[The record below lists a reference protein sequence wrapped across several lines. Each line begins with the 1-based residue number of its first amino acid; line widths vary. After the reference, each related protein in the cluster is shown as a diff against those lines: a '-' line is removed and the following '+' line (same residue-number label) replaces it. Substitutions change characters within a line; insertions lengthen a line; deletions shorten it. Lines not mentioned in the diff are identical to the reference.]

1 MHVEIGRARGSPLTL
16 GLSTD
21 RRGWSTACLSV
32 GTETGDLPD
41 FPNSRPNS
49 REDSDRTSVYSI
61 LGRAAA
67 SWTRILLRGVCS
79 VLLMDDQILQG
90 PRAAEGDSEGDQVR
104 ANQRS
109 NLPAQTMTPEENQ
122 ERAPEFLLPTEPRH
136 RALWEGTK
144 ILCSR
149 SQSTRYQPLPLFFGL
164 FKARPYRP
172 SRALFCSVLLHFSL
186 PFFFLRMPFL
196 LLFPALASVEN
207 RLVPPDR
214 EVKIVDI
221 ASYLPA
227 LRAPGPSGSPGRGNR
242 PDRPPARGS
251 TAFHPR
257 ATIIS
262 APPAPDNTRQT
273 ILQPDSPPEL
283 IIPVE
288 LRLPNVVL
296 KAPSSLPKA
305 PLPNPKV
312 KIRGRKAPAPPVAP
326 EPAELQL
333 VQIPPIMRL
342 PTLEVAAPPMPL
354 GEESASQSASSGP
367 ATQGDHPELLVLSV
381 EPGGALPKIA
391 LPAGNRYG
399 AFSMSP
405 FGGSPGSPG
414 GVPGRDPQG
423 GTGGSGSGGQGGGGF
438 GPGGGKGG
446 GGQSAG
452 GGFLSISGS
461 GGAPGV
467 SGMEGAPGTGGAPG
481 VSGIKG
487 VSGAE
492 GLSSAAIASLVYPVR
507 RAPGP
512 RLPKMV
518 IMAGPSGGGGLDAY
532 GVLRGG
538 RVYTISLPMPGK
550 NWVLQYCRRKNS
562 SPGSNDGVARRNS
575 TSLRLEPRLGSPY
588 AEAQFDFRRVSVPRD
603 KAHQMIVLRGVIRSD
618 GSVGNVKVLRGLET
632 IADRAA
638 VAAFR
643 RWKFRPATRA
653 GEPITVEVLVGIPGM
668 SPET

>member
-1 MHVEIGRARGSPLTL
+1 
-16 GLSTD
+16 
-21 RRGWSTACLSV
+21 
-32 GTETGDLPD
+32 
-41 FPNSRPNS
+41 
-49 REDSDRTSVYSI
+49 
-61 LGRAAA
+61 
-67 SWTRILLRGVCS
+67 
-79 VLLMDDQILQG
+79 
-90 PRAAEGDSEGDQVR
+90 
-104 ANQRS
+104 
-109 NLPAQTMTPEENQ
+109 
-122 ERAPEFLLPTEPRH
+122 
-136 RALWEGTK
+136 
-144 ILCSR
+144 
-149 SQSTRYQPLPLFFGL
+149 
-164 FKARPYRP
+164 
-172 SRALFCSVLLHFSL
+172 
-186 PFFFLRMPFL
+186 MPFL
-196 LLFPALASVEN
+196 LLFPTLASVEN

-214 EVKIVDI
+214 EVKIVNI
-221 ASYLPA
+221 ASYLPT

-251 TAFHPR
+251 TVFHPR

-283 IIPVE
+283 KIPVE
-288 LRLPNVVL
+288 LRLPNIVL

-312 KIRGRKAPAPPVAP
+312 KIRGQKAPAPPVAP

-333 VQIPPIMRL
+333 VQTPPIMRL

-354 GEESASQSASSGP
+354 GEESASQRASSGP

-414 GVPGRDPQG
+414 GVPGGDPQG

-446 GGQSAG
+446 GSQSAD
-452 GGFLSISGS
+452 GGFVSISGS
-461 GGAPGV
+461 GGAP
-467 SGMEGAPGTGGAPG
+467 
-481 VSGIKG
+481 G

-518 IMAGPSGGGGLDAY
+518 VMAGPSGGGGLDVY

-603 KAHQMIVLRGVIRSD
+603 KANQMIVLRGVIRSD